1 MFTYETSFELLD
13 PLTAQLHLEELTL
26 VLHSQMLMHDETQR
40 AFCNGFAFGRGGGT
54 MIHKAWITGEV
65 WGYALTLQ
73 ETLESKVIL
82 K

>member
-26 VLHSQMLMHDETQR
+26 VCIARCSCMMRLGEHFVMDLHL
-40 AFCNGFAFGRGGGT
+40 AGGRGT

-73 ETLESKVIL
+73 ETLGSKVIL